1 MSGLIKVI
9 IRMPSAQA
17 VVQLFA
23 DTVRVAGQPQQ
34 RAIGGILMSKR
45 GARVGYDLDRL
56 AEWKRKCT
64 IKLEGLRIM
73 SQPHTWM
80 KKWGGGV
87 DTHRDNAT
95 NNDRSDKNVGT
106 GFPCPVLTFSFCLAS
121 AHLSILYHTSSC
133 GWWWRWCGHGFVK
146 KEDKMMIYVTQPEVS
161 PSHIQSIWI
170 PRRQAM
176 RSDI

>member
-64 IKLEGLRIM
+64 IK
-73 SQPHTWM
+73 
-80 KKWGGGV
+80 
-87 DTHRDNAT
+87 
-95 NNDRSDKNVGT
+95 
-106 GFPCPVLTFSFCLAS
+106 
-121 AHLSILYHTSSC
+121 
-133 GWWWRWCGHGFVK
+133 
-146 KEDKMMIYVTQPEVS
+146 
-161 PSHIQSIWI
+161 
-170 PRRQAM
+170 
-176 RSDI
+176 